1 MKIGKW
7 IYSIQVD
14 TFYPL
19 QHNPSKKPDTVN
31 PLVDNLRVITL
42 TKPDE
47 PLRRDAERNRQRILD
62 AARELFADHGLGVTL
77 NDIAHHAGVGVGTVY
92 RRFPDK
98 TQLIEELFEQ
108 RLEDLV
114 SLASRALDEPDPWHG
129 LKTFLRRALE
139 LQATDRGVKD
149 LITASTDGLDRVGQ
163 IRSRLMPIGLELIR
177 RARET
182 GQIRSDIDAPDLP
195 VIQLMLSTL
204 IDASRDVS
212 PDLWRRYLG
221 IITRGLSAHP
231 ELEPELGPSPLAP
244 DQVDHVMSFLKPAR
258 R

>member
-1 MKIGKW
+1 M
-7 IYSIQVD
+7 
-14 TFYPL
+14 FYPL
-19 QHNPSKKPDTVN
+19 QHNASKKPDSVN
-31 PLVDNLRVITL
+31 PLIDKVRVISL
-42 TKPDE
+42 THPDR

-62 AARELFADHGLGVTL
+62 AARELFAERGLGITL

-98 TQLIEELFEQ
+98 TLLIEELFEQ

-114 SLASRALDEPDPWHG
+114 AVASRALDEPDAWYG
-129 LKTFLRRALE
+129 LKTFLRHALE
-139 LQATDRGVKD
+139 LQANDRGVKD
-149 LITASTDGLDRVGQ
+149 LITASTDGLDRVAQ
-163 IRSRLMPIGLELIR
+163 IRSRLLPIGLGLVC
-177 RARET
+177 RAREA
-182 GQIRSDIDAPDLP
+182 GQIRSDIAAADLP

-212 PDLWRRYLG
+212 PELWRRYLG

-231 ELEPELGPSPLAP
+231 DQEPELETPPLAP